1 MAASDETLI
10 GKAIEGDQQALSGL
24 LERHGPTVRNGL
36 SRSIPR
42 RWQAVLAVDDI
53 MQQAYTDA
61 FVAMNRFEPR
71 GPGAFG
77 AWLATLAKRN
87 LIDAIRGLEANK
99 RGGDRHQVGPIGND
113 ESFVAL
119 YEQVGGTITS
129 PSRQAARKEAR
140 SLLEEAI
147 EALPKDYQTL
157 IRMYDLEGKTVQEV
171 AKALDRSPGAVFML
185 RTRAHRKLSEIMGTP
200 SRYLTDSP

>member
-1 MAASDETLI
+1 MAASDEELI
-10 GKAIEGDQQALSGL
+10 GKAVQGDRQALSDL
-24 LERHGPTVRNGL
+24 LERHGPGVRGGL

-42 RWQAVLAVDDI
+42 RWQAVLGADDV

-61 FVAMNRFEPR
+61 FVAIGRFEPR
-71 GPGAFG
+71 GPGTFA
-77 AWLATLAKRN
+77 AWLSTLAKRN
-87 LIDAIRGLEANK
+87 LIDAIRGLEADK
-99 RGGDRHQVGPIGND
+99 RGGDRQQVGPIGND

-140 SLLEEAI
+140 SLLEQAI
-147 EALPKDYQTL
+147 GSLPEDYQTL
-157 IRMYDLEGKTVQEV
+157 IRMYDLEGRTVQEV
-171 AKALDRSPGAVFML
+171 AQALNRSPGAVFML
-185 RTRAHRKLSEIMGTP
+185 RTRAHRRLSEIMGTP